1 MGSSKRS
8 KAAAKLKAVAI
19 ASVAAV
25 PKVAKAGAAAPRR
38 AVSATRRKGGSS
50 GRSSDTA
57 AQQWEQ
63 ACAAA
68 GDSLRV
74 AAEAGRKTTVA
85 AATTAA
91 REVASESTAECF
103 ARRLKERVAER
114 TGGRPSQVETAR
126 VEDRSGWLG
135 GRTREGTHCSCSCD
149 LPLRLA
155 VLVWA
160 LALLV
165 VGIASAWAAAQVR
178 EIGSLCATASLT
190 AGVCLLLS
198 ICGLWGVCSGGRVCR
213 WCLAL
218 YTCVNVLL
226 VLLLVVGTALAL
238 AAGVTLD
245 NAQEEGFSYEP
256 NGELERSVFG
266 AARGVFQ
273 SAYDRCE
280 PSAYL
285 SDAVNNACASGL
297 LNASGGSSC
306 TGNAPGQ
313 LSIFCKAPAATQQ
326 ASLQAALYNPPES
339 VPPRSLSAALN
350 SFDWWASAFCTPVT
364 AEFGAQLHIAAPAA
378 KESSDASKDLF
389 RWATS
394 EAGSGEARDFL
405 DKLVAWTDC
414 YGTQWWREEE
424 GPTAGG
430 GFTPSP
436 ELPDSL
442 LSLLGEGEAYS
453 AKMLF
458 CSCGSSNVAVA
469 AAGHLKTTG
478 WVLLGCALCF
488 ALIFAV
494 ELRLLCRQGEPLRRT
509 AVGSPGGRR
518 QRVTELTAVSAPL

>member
-114 TGGRPSQVETAR
+114 TGGRPSQV
-126 VEDRSGWLG
+126 
-135 GRTREGTHCSCSCD
+135 
-149 LPLRLA
+149 
-155 VLVWA
+155 
-160 LALLV
+160 
-165 VGIASAWAAAQVR
+165 R
-178 EIGSLCATASLT
+178 EIGSLCATASLI
-190 AGVCLLLS
+190 AGVCLVLS
-198 ICGLWGVCSGGRVCR
+198 ICGLWGVCSGGRACR

-218 YTCVNVLL
+218 YACVNVLL

-245 NAQEEGFSYEP
+245 NAQEESFSYEP

-285 SDAVNNACASGL
+285 SDAVNDACASGL

-494 ELRLLCRQGEPLRRT
+494 ELRLLQFDPHVVICKRKAQN
-509 AVGSPGGRR
+509 VVNCHFSYF
-518 QRVTELTAVSAPL
+518 